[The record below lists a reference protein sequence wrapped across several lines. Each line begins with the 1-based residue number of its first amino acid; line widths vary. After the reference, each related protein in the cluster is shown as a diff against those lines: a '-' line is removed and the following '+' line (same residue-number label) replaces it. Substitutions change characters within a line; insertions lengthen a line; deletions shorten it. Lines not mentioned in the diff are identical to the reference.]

1 MKKFISKITLLCL
14 LFLPQLTN
22 LQALE
27 ITNFSAFGGMVN
39 ITVALDDL
47 DKQAMVRCI
56 VYNEKGK
63 PVAQQTGYIMG
74 VGTIYIS
81 APTSSNTTAKCD
93 EKK

>member
-14 LFLPQLTN
+14 LFLSQLTY
-22 LQALE
+22 LQAVE

-47 DKQAMVRCI
+47 DKQSNVRCI

-74 VGTIYIS
+74 VGTMHIS
-81 APTSSNTTAKCD
+81 VPISRNTTAKCH